1 VFLSKGDIMTAKKP
15 TSDEQF
21 EYDGPKTTL
30 DELFDHHGYQVYEGH
45 HPDREGLPKWI
56 LDVGNQYFHKTVT
69 IVQRMKATPEN
80 VTVIHNLIMALEW
93 EYLIKRCI
101 LDQEE
106 ELGAE
111 VPAVKKAILERIRR
125 EHGE

>member
-1 VFLSKGDIMTAKKP
+1 MKRKEKIVAS
-15 TSDEQF
+15 
-21 EYDGPKTTL
+21 
-30 DELFDHHGYQVYEGH
+30 H